1 MAPKG
6 ERTFNE
12 SAELV
17 RLIHQYKVLFL
28 DPGPSNRTQRWAEP
42 YKHLLDQ
49 IVEIQAIRFDTY
61 PPASH
66 HDVEGACR
74 RKLLVRKI
82 QANAIRCKRERD
94 NEAGWINNV
103 ASLVFE
109 RVNGIEFV
117 W

>member
-1 MAPKG
+1 MPPRR
-6 ERTFNE
+6 ERIISE
-12 SAELV
+12 SAQLAKLMDE
-17 RLIHQYKVLFL
+17 YKVMFL
-28 DPGPSNRTQRWAEP
+28 DPTPSHRLQRWAEP

-49 IVEIQAIRFDTY
+49 IVEIQAVRFDAY
-61 PPASH
+61 PPADH
-66 HDVEGACR
+66 HDIEGACN

-82 QANAIRCKRERD
+82 HANAIRCKRERD